1 MASSAASTSVRPVT
15 ETLKMCGRAL
25 AGGLLFAVAS
35 MYTMEIWWQGYTVS
49 PVIVLVT
56 FLVTLFVL
64 TAFAHYAGM
73 SDEKTLLSDVIEGT
87 QSITLGFLATWIVLN
102 LAGQLSFEM
111 SAAEY
116 VARIIMVG
124 VSGAIGVAVGTT
136 QLGSD
141 PDEESGKEEKEKGN
155 VGHELTLSALG
166 AVLIGISVAATEEVL
181 LIAVGASPWES
192 LALALLSFVIA
203 LGVVSYTNFKG
214 SAADDE
220 DGVFA
225 GGPLGDAFVTYAVAL
240 LVSAAM
246 LWSAGRFGGM
256 AIGPM
261 IHLTVYLGLP
271 CALGASAGRML
282 L

>member
-1 MASSAASTSVRPVT
+1 MASATVRPVT
-15 ETLKMCGRAL
+15 DTLKSIGRAL
-25 AGGLLFAVAS
+25 AGGMLFAVAS

-49 PVIVLVT
+49 PVVVLVT
-56 FLVTLFVL
+56 FLVTLVVL

-102 LAGQLSFEM
+102 LAGQLSTEM

-124 VSGAIGVAVGTT
+124 VSAAIGVAVGTT
-136 QLGSD
+136 QLGKA
-141 PDEESGKEEKEKGN
+141 PDEKGDKTGEKEKGN

-192 LALALLSFVIA
+192 LGIALLSFAIA
-203 LGVVSYTNFKG
+203 LGIVSYTNFKG
-214 SAADDE
+214 SKETDE
-220 DGVFA
+220 DGAFA
-225 GGPLGDAFVTYAVAL
+225 GGVLGDAFVTYAVAL
-240 LVSAAM
+240 VVSAAL
-246 LWSAGRFGGM
+246 LWSAGRFGSM
-256 AIGPM
+256 AVGPM
-261 IHLTVYLGLP
+261 VHLTVYLGLP